1 MRGGERILGRTS
13 LVSEMQVGM
22 KRSVWIERRVGAAGF
37 LRMWGTRRGCVDWNE
52 ECGGMEEG
60 ENMYG

>member
-1 MRGGERILGRTS
+1 M
-13 LVSEMQVGM
+13 SEMQVGM